1 LGLFSFGLSVFAL
14 SALMLFPALAQA
26 ESSAGAEY
34 EEAISGPYG
43 GNKPVHK
50 EPSAHS
56 SNDGGNTSPGS
67 KSPTSS
73 EKGSS
78 GESPSSKTEGTSGG
92 GGTGQGNPESG
103 STGGKAPPVNQSGQA
118 QPAAQSAPH
127 SDGGGSSPLVPILI
141 AIAALAAIS
150 IGAVMLRA
158 KRQQRS
164 GSGRPVS
171 PEAS

>member
-1 LGLFSFGLSVFAL
+1 LGLFSFALSVFAL
-14 SALMLFPALAQA
+14 SASMLFPALAQA
-26 ESSAGAEY
+26 ESSSEVQY
-34 EEAISGPYG
+34 KEAISGPYG
-43 GNKPVHK
+43 GNPPVHK
-50 EPSAHS
+50 EPSANS
-56 SNDGGNTSPGS
+56 SNDGGNTSPAS

-78 GESPSSKTEGTSGG
+78 GGSPYSKTEGTGG
-92 GGTGQGNPESG
+92 SGGTGQSSPEAG
-103 STGGKAPPVNQSGQA
+103 SKGGEAPPVNHSGQA
-118 QPAAQSAPH
+118 QPAAQSVPH

-158 KRQQRS
+158 RRQRA
-164 GSGRPVS
+164 GSGTPVS

>member
-1 LGLFSFGLSVFAL
+1 MGLFSFGLSVFAL
-14 SALMLFPALAQA
+14 SASMLFPALAQA
-26 ESSAGAEY
+26 ETASEVQY
-34 EEAISGPYG
+34 KEAISSPYG

-56 SNDGGNTSPGS
+56 STDGGNTSPTS

-78 GESPSSKTEGTSGG
+78 GESPYSKTEGTGG
-92 GGTGQGNPESG
+92 SGGTGQGNPESG
-103 STGGKAPPVNQSGQA
+103 SNGGKAPPVNQSGQA
-118 QPAAQSAPH
+118 QATPQSASH
-127 SDGGGSSPLVPILI
+127 GDGGGSSPLVPILI

-150 IGAVMLRA
+150 IGAVMFRA
-158 KRQQRS
+158 RRQRA
-164 GSGRPVS
+164 GSGTPVS

>member
-14 SALMLFPALAQA
+14 LALTIFPTLAQA
-26 ESSAGAEY
+26 ETASEVQY
-34 EEAISGPYG
+34 KEAISSPYG

-56 SNDGGNTSPGS
+56 STDGGNTSPTS

-78 GESPSSKTEGTSGG
+78 TESPYSKTEDTSGN
-92 GGTGQGNPESG
+92 GGTGQGNPGSG
-103 STGGKAPPVNQSGQA
+103 SNGGKAPPVKQSVQA
-118 QPAAQSAPH
+118 QPAPQSASH
-127 SDGGGSSPLVPILI
+127 GDSGGSSPLVPILI

-158 KRQQRS
+158 KRQRASS
-164 GSGRPVS
+164 GQPVS